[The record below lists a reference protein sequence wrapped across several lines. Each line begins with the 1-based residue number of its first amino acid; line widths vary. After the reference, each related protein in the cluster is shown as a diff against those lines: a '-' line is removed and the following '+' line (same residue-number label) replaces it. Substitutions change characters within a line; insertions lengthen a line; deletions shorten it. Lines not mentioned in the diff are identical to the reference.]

1 MPFILAA
8 TALSG
13 ATIALMSGTLI
24 VRCNDTPQL
33 SGELIPPPD
42 KSITIRALILGALAE
57 GETRIINPL
66 NALDTR
72 SALLGVQ
79 QLAAMVYER
88 EREWVVLGGAL
99 RNPPGPVDLG
109 NSGTALRLLT
119 GALAGR
125 PGVEA
130 VLTGDESLRSR
141 PMARIVEPLRAMG
154 AEIEYTENE
163 GCAPLRVRGR
173 KLKGIRYELPVP
185 SAQVKSA
192 VLLAGLGAQGV
203 TEVVER
209 LVSRDH
215 TELMLPRFGAP
226 LEIVQGGG
234 RRLLSL
240 QGPAQLTGAAVEVPG
255 DFSSAF
261 LWVVLGLLLG
271 GKLALHNVGL
281 NTTRLGALRVLSKSS
296 GGLTVHI
303 EGRLGAEGF
312 GRIHARKSLLA
323 PFDVPPA
330 EIPAMVDE
338 LPLLALAAAQ
348 ARGESLIRGAGE
360 LRVKESDRLA
370 RTAAMLQAFGAE
382 VEVHGE
388 SMRIR
393 GPQPLHPAEVESGGD
408 HRMAMLGLACALVAG
423 GGESRVRDFTCA
435 EVSYPGLL
443 ADARRL
449 VRGVGISLA

>member
-1 MPFILAA
+1 
-8 TALSG
+8 
-13 ATIALMSGTLI
+13 MSGTLF
-24 VRCNDTPQL
+24 VRCHEPPQL
-33 SGELIPPPD
+33 SGEITPPPD
-42 KSITIRALILGALAE
+42 KSITIRALILGMLAE

-79 QLAAMVYER
+79 QLGAMVYER
-88 EREWVVLGGAL
+88 EREWVVMGGEL
-99 RNPPGPVDLG
+99 RTPPGPVDLG

-125 PGVEA
+125 PGVDA

-141 PMARIVEPLRAMG
+141 PMARVVEPLGAMG
-154 AEIEYTENE
+154 AEIEYLEKE

-173 KLKGIRYELPVP
+173 QLKGMRYELPVP

-192 VLLAGLGAQGV
+192 VLFAGLGAQGA

-215 TELMLPRFGAP
+215 TELMLPRFGVP

-234 RRLLSL
+234 RRLISL
-240 QGPAQLTGAAVEVPG
+240 TPPEQLAAAEVQVPG
-255 DFSSAF
+255 DISSAF

-271 GKLALHNVGL
+271 EKLALHDVGL
-281 NTTRLGALRVLSKSS
+281 NTTRLGALRVLSKCS

-312 GRIHARKSLLA
+312 GRIHTRKSLLA

-338 LPLLALAAAQ
+338 LPLLALAATQ
-348 ARGESLIRGAGE
+348 ARGESAVRGAGE

-370 RTAAMLQAFGAE
+370 RTAEILRAFGAD

-388 SMRIR
+388 SMRIA
-393 GPQPLHPAEVESGGD
+393 GPQRLRPAEVDSGGD

-423 GGESRVRDFTCA
+423 EGESRVRDFTGA

-443 ADARRL
+443 ADARKAVEGAEFGL
-449 VRGVGISLA
+449 E

>member
-1 MPFILAA
+1 
-8 TALSG
+8 
-13 ATIALMSGTLI
+13 MSGTLF
-24 VRCNDTPQL
+24 VRCHEPPQL
-33 SGELIPPPD
+33 SGEITPPPD
-42 KSITIRALILGALAE
+42 KSITIRALILGMLAE
-57 GETRIINPL
+57 GETRILNPL

-79 QLAAMVYER
+79 QLGAMVYER
-88 EREWVVLGGAL
+88 EREWVVMGGEL
-99 RNPPGPVDLG
+99 RTPPGPVDLG

-125 PGVEA
+125 PGVDA

-141 PMARIVEPLRAMG
+141 PMARVVEPLGAMG
-154 AEIEYTENE
+154 AEIEYLEKE

-173 KLKGIRYELPVP
+173 QLKGMRYELPVP

-192 VLLAGLGAQGV
+192 VLFAGLGAQGA

-215 TELMLPRFGAP
+215 TELMLPRFGVP

-234 RRLLSL
+234 RRLISL
-240 QGPAQLTGAAVEVPG
+240 TPPEQLAAAEVQVPG
-255 DFSSAF
+255 DISSAF

-271 GKLALHNVGL
+271 EKLALHGVGL
-281 NTTRLGALRVLSKSS
+281 NTTRLGALRVLSKCS

-312 GRIHARKSLLA
+312 GRIHTRKSLLA

-338 LPLLALAAAQ
+338 LPLLALAATQ
-348 ARGESLIRGAGE
+348 ARGESAVRGAGE

-370 RTAAMLQAFGAE
+370 RTAEILRAFGAD

-388 SMRIR
+388 SMRIA
-393 GPQPLHPAEVESGGD
+393 GPQQLHTAEVESGGD

-423 GGESRVRDFTCA
+423 EGESRVRDFTGA

-443 ADARRL
+443 ADARKAVEGAEFGL
-449 VRGVGISLA
+449 E

>member
-1 MPFILAA
+1 
-8 TALSG
+8 
-13 ATIALMSGTLI
+13 MSGTLF
-24 VRCNDTPQL
+24 VRCHEPPQL
-33 SGELIPPPD
+33 SGEITPPPD
-42 KSITIRALILGALAE
+42 KSITIRALILGMLAE
-57 GETRIINPL
+57 GETRILNPL

-79 QLAAMVYER
+79 QLGAMVYER
-88 EREWVVLGGAL
+88 EREWVVMGGEL
-99 RNPPGPVDLG
+99 RTPPGPVDLG

-125 PGVEA
+125 PGVDA

-141 PMARIVEPLRAMG
+141 PMARVVEPLGAMG
-154 AEIEYTENE
+154 AEIEYLEKE

-173 KLKGIRYELPVP
+173 QLKGMRYELPVP

-192 VLLAGLGAQGV
+192 VLLAGLGAQGA

-215 TELMLPRFGAP
+215 TELMLPRFGVP

-234 RRLLSL
+234 RRLISL
-240 QGPAQLTGAAVEVPG
+240 TPPEQLAAAEVQVPG
-255 DFSSAF
+255 DISSAF

-271 GKLALHNVGL
+271 EKLALHDVGL
-281 NTTRLGALRVLSKSS
+281 NTTRLGALRVLSKCS

-312 GRIHARKSLLA
+312 GRIHTRKSLLA

-338 LPLLALAAAQ
+338 LPLLALAATQ
-348 ARGESLIRGAGE
+348 ARGESTIRGAGE

-370 RTAAMLQAFGAE
+370 RTAEILRAFGAD

-388 SMRIR
+388 SMRIA
-393 GPQPLHPAEVESGGD
+393 GPQRLRPAEVDSGGD

-423 GGESRVRDFTCA
+423 EGESRVRDFTGA

-443 ADARRL
+443 ADARKAVEGAEFGL
-449 VRGVGISLA
+449 E

>member
-1 MPFILAA
+1 
-8 TALSG
+8 
-13 ATIALMSGTLI
+13 MSGTLI
-24 VRCNDTPQL
+24 VRCHRPPQL
-33 SGELIPPPD
+33 SGEITPPPD
-42 KSITIRALILGALAE
+42 KSITIRALILGVLAE

-79 QLAAMVYER
+79 QLGAMVYER
-88 EREWVVLGGAL
+88 EREWVVLGGEL
-99 RNPPGPVDLG
+99 QTPPGPVDLG

-125 PGVEA
+125 PGAEA
-130 VLTGDESLRSR
+130 ELTGDESLRSR
-141 PMARIVEPLRAMG
+141 PMARVVEPLGAMG
-154 AEIEYTENE
+154 AAIEYVERE

-192 VLLAGLGAQGV
+192 VLLAGLGAQGT

-209 LVSRDH
+209 MVSRDH
-215 TELMLPRFGAP
+215 TELMLPRFGVP

-234 RRLLSL
+234 RRLISL
-240 QGPAQLTGAAVEVPG
+240 QGPAQLTGAEVEVPG

-271 GKLALHNVGL
+271 ERLALYEVGL
-281 NTTRLGALRVLSKSS
+281 NTTRLGALRVLTKCS

-312 GRIHARKSLLA
+312 GRIHARKSLLGA
-323 PFDVPPA
+323 FDVAPA

-338 LPLLALAAAQ
+338 LPLLALAATQ
-348 ARGESLIRGAGE
+348 ARGESMIRGAGE

-370 RTAAMLQAFGAE
+370 RTAEILRAFGAK

-388 SMRIR
+388 SMRIT
-393 GPQPLHPAEVESGGD
+393 GPQQLHPAEVDSGGD
-408 HRMAMLGLACALVAG
+408 HRMAMLGLASALVAG
-423 GGESRVRDFTCA
+423 AGESRVGGFACA

-443 ADARRL
+443 AD
-449 VRGVGISLA
+449 VRQAVNGAECERE

>member
-1 MPFILAA
+1 
-8 TALSG
+8 
-13 ATIALMSGTLI
+13 MSGTLF
-24 VRCNDTPQL
+24 VRCHEPPQL
-33 SGELIPPPD
+33 SGEITPPPD
-42 KSITIRALILGALAE
+42 KSITIRALILGMLAE
-57 GETRIINPL
+57 GETRILNPL

-79 QLAAMVYER
+79 QLGAMVYER
-88 EREWVVLGGAL
+88 EREWVVMGGEL
-99 RNPPGPVDLG
+99 RTPPGPVDLG

-125 PGVEA
+125 PGVDA

-141 PMARIVEPLRAMG
+141 PMARVVEPLGAMG
-154 AEIEYTENE
+154 AEIEYLEKE

-173 KLKGIRYELPVP
+173 QLKGMRYELPVP

-192 VLLAGLGAQGV
+192 VLFAGLGAQGA

-215 TELMLPRFGAP
+215 TELMLPRFGVP

-234 RRLLSL
+234 RRLISL
-240 QGPAQLTGAAVEVPG
+240 TPPEQLAAAEVQVPG
-255 DFSSAF
+255 DISSAF

-271 GKLALHNVGL
+271 EKLALHGVGL
-281 NTTRLGALRVLSKSS
+281 NTTRLGALRVLSKCS

-312 GRIHARKSLLA
+312 GRIHTRKSLLA

-338 LPLLALAAAQ
+338 LPLLALAATQ
-348 ARGESLIRGAGE
+348 ARGESAVRGAGE

-370 RTAAMLQAFGAE
+370 RTAEILRAFGAD

-388 SMRIR
+388 SMRIA
-393 GPQPLHPAEVESGGD
+393 GPQRLRPAEVDSGGD

-423 GGESRVRDFTCA
+423 EGESRVRDFTGA

-443 ADARRL
+443 ADARKAVEGAEFGL
-449 VRGVGISLA
+449 E